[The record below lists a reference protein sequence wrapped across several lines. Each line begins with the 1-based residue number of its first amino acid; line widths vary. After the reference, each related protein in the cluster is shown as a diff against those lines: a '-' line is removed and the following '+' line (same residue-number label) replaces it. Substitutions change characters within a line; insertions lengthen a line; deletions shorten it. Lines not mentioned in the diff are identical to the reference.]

1 MIENNSVLQ
10 DQKEEEA
17 LSLCDLPLDE
27 NHTEC
32 EEMTNNKH
40 TSSSS
45 SSSIRMNTTSTTRRS
60 SSEPAELFSF
70 LSSSENIMCPA
81 EDMIFCGRLISS
93 SKPIKT
99 LSTDDKKLQPPTFRR
114 RSESLSELQ
123 STSTTRSNSTKTS
136 KNNILRSSRSLDYQK
151 LRRFSITK
159 NSPDSDMDRNPS
171 LRRPDKLKAVKPR
184 WYLFMFGMVK
194 FPPEMD
200 LQDIKSR
207 QFRRNS
213 SSVLFP
219 PSESDGNFPDHQG
232 SGKSSWKLLKALS
245 CKDHSSIAVATSF
258 YVPQV

>member
-1 MIENNSVLQ
+1 MIENKSVLH
-10 DQKEEEA
+10 DPKEEEEA

-27 NHTEC
+27 FD
-32 EEMTNNKH
+32 EMTNNKH

-45 SSSIRMNTTSTTRRS
+45 SIRMNTTTTRRS

-93 SKPIKT
+93 SQSVKT
-99 LSTDDKKLQPPTFRR
+99 LSTDDKKPHPPR

-123 STSTTRSNSTKTS
+123 STSTTRSNTTKTS
-136 KNNILRSSRSLDYQK
+136 KSNILTSSRSLDYQK
-151 LRRFSITK
+151 LRRFSSSK

-171 LRRPDKLKAVKPR
+171 LRRSDKLKAVKPR

-219 PSESDGNFPDHQG
+219 PSESDGNFPGHRG

-245 CKDHSSIAVATSF
+245 CKDHASIAVTTSF

>member
-1 MIENNSVLQ
+1 MMENNSVLH
-10 DQKEEEA
+10 DPKEEEEEA
-17 LSLCDLPLDE
+17 LSPCD
-27 NHTEC
+27 T
-32 EEMTNNKH
+32 

-45 SSSIRMNTTSTTRRS
+45 KTNTTRRS

-93 SKPIKT
+93 SQSVKT
-99 LSTDDKKLQPPTFRR
+99 LSKDDKKPHPPGFRR

-123 STSTTRSNSTKTS
+123 STSTTRSKSTRTS
-136 KNNILRSSRSLDYQK
+136 INNILTSSRSLDYQK
-151 LRRFSITK
+151 LRRFSSSKT
-159 NSPDSDMDRNPS
+159 SPDSDMDRNS
-171 LRRPDKLKAVKPR
+171 SFRRSDKLKAVKPR

-219 PSESDGNFPDHQG
+219 QSESDGNFPAHRG

-245 CKDHSSIAVATSF
+245 CKDHASIAVTTSF
-258 YVPQV
+258 YLPQV